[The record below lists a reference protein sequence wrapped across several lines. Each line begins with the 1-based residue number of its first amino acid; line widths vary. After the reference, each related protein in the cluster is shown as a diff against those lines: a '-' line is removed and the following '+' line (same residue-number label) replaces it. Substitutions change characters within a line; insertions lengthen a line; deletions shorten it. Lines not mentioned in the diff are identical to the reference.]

1 MFGAPEGASYIYPNK
16 KLMKELFVLVAL
28 LVTFSSFGQQILK
41 WNKVT
46 NYMSTSEM
54 VWSVIDKQ
62 TLFFDNN
69 DLTTTK
75 AVWEITLD
83 IASEDGFITSGN
95 VTYRVKSV
103 TIEERNDVK
112 MVVMNAYNET
122 LDIPVLVIANTVDG
136 KFRIAIYVEAHKKV
150 YYFFE

>member
-1 MFGAPEGASYIYPNK
+1 MK
-16 KLMKELFVLVAL
+16 KLLTLVAL

-41 WNKVT
+41 WSKIT

-54 VWSVIDKQ
+54 VWSTIDKQ
-62 TLFFDNN
+62 TLFFENN
-69 DLTTTK
+69 DFTTTK
-75 AVWEITLD
+75 VVWEITLD

-103 TIEERNDVK
+103 TIEEHNDVK

-150 YYFFE
+150 YYFYE